1 MKKQLALRA
10 RAAWHFGSGPEYC
23 RGCAAIARDC
33 GDSCPYSQHAPLSI
47 EAHAC
52 WAAGTA
58 CAEAS
63 IAGITL
69 PFTHALA
76 AAREVGASGWA
87 ASEMLMAIGIGM
99 AEGSTERN
107 ASASGPC
114 SEGAQSSGVQGSG
127 RVC

>member
-1 MKKQLALRA
+1 M
-10 RAAWHFGSGPEYC
+10 
-23 RGCAAIARDC
+23 
-33 GDSCPYSQHAPLSI
+33 
-47 EAHAC
+47 
-52 WAAGTA
+52 
-58 CAEAS
+58 
-63 IAGITL
+63 AGITL

-76 AAREVGASGWA
+76 AARELGASGWA
-87 ASEMLMAIGIGM
+87 ASEMLMAIRIGM